1 MADTNMEIENN
12 QDKIVLKME
21 NIHKRFGHL
30 EVLEGIDL
38 TVKHGEVISIIGPS
52 GSGKSTLLRCA
63 TFLESIDEGEI
74 VYLDKKAVTTSNSGK
89 VIYSPKAEMK
99 EIKQYFGLVFQQF
112 NLFPH
117 WSVLQNVMDA
127 PLKVLKR
134 DKKEVEAEARVLLE
148 RMGLADKADSYPCNL
163 SGGQQQRVA
172 IARALAMKPEI
183 LFFDEP
189 TSALDPELTIE
200 VLKII
205 RKLAEEKMT
214 MVIVTHEM
222 SFARAVSNRVIFMDG
237 GFIVEEGDPE
247 QVFGNPTR
255 DRTKQFLKSYSEQA

>member
-134 DKKEVEAEARVLLE
+134 DKKVVEAEARVLLE
-148 RMGLADKADSYPCNL
+148 RM
-163 SGGQQQRVA
+163 
-172 IARALAMKPEI
+172 
-183 LFFDEP
+183 
-189 TSALDPELTIE
+189 
-200 VLKII
+200 
-205 RKLAEEKMT
+205 
-214 MVIVTHEM
+214 
-222 SFARAVSNRVIFMDG
+222 
-237 GFIVEEGDPE
+237 
-247 QVFGNPTR
+247 
-255 DRTKQFLKSYSEQA
+255 

>member
-1 MADTNMEIENN
+1 MGDESLRMS
-12 QDKIVLKME
+12 
-21 NIHKRFGHL
+21 NIHKVF
-30 EVLEGIDL
+30 DAL
-38 TVKHGEVISIIGPS
+38 TVLQDINLSVHHGEVVSIIGPS

-63 TFLESIDEGEI
+63 TFLEKIDGGEI
-74 VYLDKKAVTTSNSGK
+74 VYMGKTAAHTENSGK
-89 VIYSPKAEMK
+89 IVYAGKAQMK
-99 EIKQYFGLVFQQF
+99 EIKHYFGLVFQQF

-117 WSVLQNVMDA
+117 YSVLKNVMDA
-127 PLKVLKR
+127 PVTVLGR
-134 DKKEVEAEARVLLE
+134 DKKEVEAEARVLLGK
-148 RMGLADKADSYPCNL
+148 MGLADKADSYPCNL

-172 IARALAMKPEI
+172 IARALAMKPEV

-205 RKLAEEKMT
+205 RQLAEEKMT

-237 GFIVEEGDPE
+237 GVIVEEGDPE
-247 QVFGNPTR
+247 DVFGNPQQE
-255 DRTKQFLKSYSEQA
+255 RTKQFLKSYKE